1 MTQNI
6 VEYKEFI
13 GSVNFSGSDEC
24 FYGKIEGI
32 NDLVNFEG
40 SSVNELKKAFRDAVD
55 ECLELCKEAGKEA
68 YRSVKGSFNIRI
80 EPKLHNNAI
89 YTALKKGISLY
100 QFVADAI
107 KKSIDKKV
115 LNHT

>member
-6 VEYKEFI
+6 IEYKEFI
-13 GSVNFSGSDEC
+13 GSVNYSDTDEC

-32 NDLVNFEG
+32 NDLVTFEG
-40 SSVNELKKAFRDAVD
+40 SSVKELKRAFKNAVD
-55 ECLELCKEAGKEA
+55 DYLELCKEAGKEP

-80 EPKLHNNAI
+80 EPKLHYDAI
-89 YTALKKGISLY
+89 YTALKKGISLN

-107 KKSIDKKV
+107 KKNIDKKV
-115 LNHT
+115 LNHS

>member
-6 VEYKEFI
+6 IEYKEFI
-13 GSVNFSGSDEC
+13 GSVNYSDTDEC

-32 NDLVNFEG
+32 NDLVTFEG
-40 SSVNELKKAFRDAVD
+40 SSVKELKRAFKNAVD
-55 ECLELCKEAGKEA
+55 DYLELCREAGKEP

-80 EPKLHNNAI
+80 EPKLHYDAI
-89 YTALKKGISLY
+89 YTAFKKGISLN

-107 KKSIDKKV
+107 KKNIDKKV
-115 LNHT
+115 LNHS